1 MPSLFNISHHGPRG
15 GWVTLDGQ
23 RFDIKA
29 HVHTISGYSAHA
41 DQKGL
46 VNFVRRM
53 RVKPQQIRIV
63 HGDDDAKAELQRKYR
78 ALVPGTEVVIPGG
91 GPI

>member
-1 MPSLFNISHHGPRG
+1 M
-15 GWVTLDGQ
+15 
-23 RFDIKA
+23 
-29 HVHTISGYSAHA
+29 HTISGYFAHT

-53 RVKPQQIRIV
+53 QVKPQQIRIV
-63 HGDDDAKAELQRKYR
+63 HGDDDAKAEMQRKYR
-78 ALVPGTEVVIPGG
+78 ALVPGADVVIPGA